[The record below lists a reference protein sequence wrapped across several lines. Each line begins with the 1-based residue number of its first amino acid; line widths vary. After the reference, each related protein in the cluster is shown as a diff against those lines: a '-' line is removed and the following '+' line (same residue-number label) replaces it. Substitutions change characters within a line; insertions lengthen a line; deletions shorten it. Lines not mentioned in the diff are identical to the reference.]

1 MTPLH
6 GPAEGRPAAD
16 GRPVA
21 AGASGAPSLRAAL
34 IGIGIL
40 MTALC
45 LVELA
50 IPSRS
55 RGLGGSLLDGA
66 LVAIFTVT
74 GLAAWH
80 RRPHNATGRLML
92 PAALAL
98 WASGTYDD
106 SIPALRVL
114 GTLTSSLP
122 LALLLHLLL
131 AFPSGRLGSR
141 AARAIVAVSYLVSV
155 APQIVVV
162 LQPGAKEIA
171 WTLQAAGG
179 MAALAATVV
188 LWGVRFSRMPA
199 LPRRQLLPFIGYGCA
214 AIAVIG
220 VTVVVLHLDAR
231 PGAQQAATVVQLLML
246 GGLPVAFLVGLTFGA
261 FGHAGEVAEMAAGVS
276 AASVEPALLD
286 ALAVRALGDPSAR
299 VLWASEA
306 TGADPARFVDSAGQA
321 LAVPPERGWWPIGPP
336 EAPVGGLVFDRELIA
351 DRGLVATV
359 SAQLGLA
366 MEKQRLVVE
375 LRSAVQ
381 QLHVAAEELQ
391 TSRRRIVVAADAERR
406 RIAQD
411 LHDGAQQRIVLVG
424 IDVQRMARQADDSSF
439 VRSEAA
445 RIAERCG
452 SLLDEL
458 RSLVEGLMPSRLK
471 DHGLEAAVA
480 ALADQIRIPVRIE
493 VVAPLGRMA
502 AEVESTGY
510 FVIAEALTNAV
521 KHAGA
526 REIVVVLT
534 VSDGRLRIA
543 VVDDGKGPAGA
554 VPGFGMRSLRD
565 RVETLGGTMTLE
577 PARDGGTTLR
587 AQLPLGERADLTGP
601 GSASPPGPG
610 DGRRDPEAGR
620 ETRR

>member
-1 MTPLH
+1 MTPFN
-6 GPAEGRPAAD
+6 GSAD
-16 GRPVA
+16 GRTPA
-21 AGASGAPSLRAAL
+21 AGAPSLRAAL
-34 IGIGIL
+34 VGIGIL
-40 MTALC
+40 MSALC

-50 IPSRS
+50 IPSTS
-55 RGLGGSLLDGA
+55 RGLGGSILDEA
-66 LVAIFTVT
+66 LVAVYTVT
-74 GLAAWH
+74 GLLAWY
-80 RRPHNATGRLML
+80 RRPHNAVGRLML
-92 PAALAL
+92 LTALAL
-98 WASGTYDD
+98 WASRTQDD
-106 SIPALRVL
+106 DLPVLQIL

-131 AFPSGRLGSR
+131 AFPSGRLSSR
-141 AARAIVAVSYLVSV
+141 VARASVTVSYLVSV

-162 LQPGAKEIA
+162 LQPAATEVA
-171 WTLQAAGG
+171 WTLQAAVG

-188 LWGVRFSRMPA
+188 LWGVRLSRMPA

-231 PGAQQAATVVQLLML
+231 PGAQQVATVVQLVML

-261 FGHAGEVAEMAAGVS
+261 FGHAGEVAEVAAGIS

-299 VLWASEA
+299 ILWAAEA
-306 TGADPARFVDSAGQA
+306 TGGGWAADGADPGTERFVDSAGRA
-321 LAVPPERGWWPIGPP
+321 LSVPAERGWWPIGPL
-336 EAPVGGLVFDRELIA
+336 EAPVGGLVYDRELIA

-366 MEKQRLVVE
+366 MDKQRLIVE

-381 QLHVAAEELQ
+381 QLHTAAEELQ

-424 IDVQRMARQADDSSF
+424 IDVQRMARQADDADYI
-439 VRSEAA
+439 RSEAA
-445 RIAERCG
+445 QIAERCG

-458 RSLVEGLMPSRLK
+458 RGLVEGLMPSRLK
-471 DHGLEAAVA
+471 DHGLEAAVS
-480 ALADQIRIPVRIE
+480 ALADQIRIPVR
-493 VVAPLGRMA
+493 VDVGSPLGRMD

-510 FVIAEALTNAV
+510 FVITEALTNAV

-526 REIVVVLT
+526 REIVVTLT
-534 VSDGRLRIA
+534 ALNGRLQIA
-543 VVDDGKGPAGA
+543 VSDDGKGPAGA

-577 PARDGGTTLR
+577 PAARGGTTLR
-587 AQLPLGERADLTGP
+587 AQLPLG
-601 GSASPPGPG
+601 
-610 DGRRDPEAGR
+610 
-620 ETRR
+620 

>member
-1 MTPLH
+1 MTPLP
-6 GPAEGRPAAD
+6 GSAEGRPAAD
-16 GRPVA
+16 GRPAA

-92 PAALAL
+92 LAALAL

-162 LQPGAKEIA
+162 LQPGAKEVA
-171 WTLQAAGG
+171 WTLQAAVG

-493 VVAPLGRMA
+493 VAAPLGRMA